1 MTKGQA
7 YKKYG
12 LSLDNVNF
20 NPDEVAD
27 ERFLR
32 ACEAL
37 GDTMDKAISDAV
49 EQMRKDTRR
58 EIVEKYGEETAIQ
71 IENEAFLMACYLNGM
86 PEELF
91 NFIKILLSNGCS
103 VDAVHKGLEYISKY
117 GGNEDD

>member
-7 YKKYG
+7 YQKYG

-27 ERFLR
+27 EKFLK

-58 EIVEKYGEETAIQ
+58 EIVEKYGEETAIR

-86 PEELF
+86 PGELF
-91 NFIKILLSNGCS
+91 NFIKILLSNGCP
-103 VDAVHKGLEYISKY
+103 VDAVQKALDYLSKH
-117 GGNEDD
+117 GGD